1 MRARVAEKNKIE
13 ASVTFFNDEE
23 SRTNFFVILPIPA
36 NKNSEL
42 MFCFLFLL
50 RVLNASFSY
59 VFLRK
64 IIIFAIS

>member
-1 MRARVAEKNKIE
+1 
-13 ASVTFFNDEE
+13 
-23 SRTNFFVILPIPA
+23 
-36 NKNSEL
+36 

-64 IIIFAIS
+64 IIIFAISESLHIYLKTDESLSLSTFFSVP